1 MAEINITEEDLQA
14 AENFLVQYLTEKVPD
29 ASFERGSAMRDFVIN
44 AFTYIFAYMKYEVD
58 FSRMRQSLLRIQELT
73 DADDISQAADEI
85 LSNWF
90 LSRKGGQLAR
100 VTARLHF
107 LERRTYNLDLA
118 TKFWRTSTLAFY
130 IDALTGPF
138 TITDDMLYP
147 VYGTDGER
155 IDYIVD
161 VPLKSGRVGE
171 GYNVDPGTFIRV
183 DFPGGMPFFTY
194 AEHLNRS
201 SGGLNVEATDEI
213 IDRAQTAITVRNLI
227 NNRSC
232 DTVLQQ
238 EFPEILETLTI
249 GMGEPE
255 MVRDRRTEIAS
266 HISLHTGGH
275 YDTYLELPMMTVEDA
290 GVIGGYFQRPDNVIN
305 IFRDPLL
312 TYGDGTPGS
321 DTPFTDP
328 TIDLKT
334 GDVLYILDGMLGA
347 PRAFT
352 ILSVTAHELEVS
364 AAVPF
369 TEASD
374 ETGNTVLYSAGAIG
388 PAFDDKIPSRFAQ
401 ASTNPTYTDVPVGT
415 SRHIKSPGK
424 IVLTGRP
431 VQDIEWV
438 EITDPPASMSQI
450 IDPTSGTIVFPVR
463 VNADPIGPM
472 AEPSLNQ
479 YQANVRNPTYSQ
491 SAEMVT
497 EINVGFGGPAPD
509 PAYFD
514 GYNLRVVYKTLSG
527 FTNIHA
533 FVENQDRRVLAANQ
547 LARARHP
554 VWVEANIPYK
564 MKPTMSSS
572 VIDEEAAAQ
581 LISDYI
587 NAFDPNDDL
596 DMNDLATQFRLA
608 YTAVGN
614 VAPFTLYYDFHAPD
628 GQLVRFSTSSI
639 VSIFITADN
648 GVVLENSADIV
659 VPQTLI
665 DQGITA
671 IDDADS
677 LNAWYD
683 LLGVSDRTI
692 KYRSAE
698 TYISFVKQG

>member
-1 MAEINITEEDLQA
+1 MAEITITQDDLDA
-14 AENFLVQYLTEKVPD
+14 AENFLVQYLSEKVPD
-29 ASFERGSAMRDFVIN
+29 ASFERGSAMRDFVVR

-73 DADDISQAADEI
+73 DADDISQAADEL

-90 LSRKGGQLAR
+90 ISRKGGQLAR

-107 LERRTYNLDLA
+107 LEKRTYNLDLS

-130 IDALTGPF
+130 VDSLTDPF

-147 VYGTDGER
+147 VYDTSGER
-155 IDYIVD
+155 VDYIVD
-161 VPLKSGRVGE
+161 VALKAGRTGV
-171 GYNVDPGTFIRV
+171 GYNIDPGTFIRV

-194 AEHLNRS
+194 AEHLSKS
-201 SGGLNVEATDEI
+201 SGGKNTESTEELL
-213 IDRAQTAITVRNLI
+213 DRAQTAITVRNLI

-238 EFPEILETLTI
+238 EFPEILKTLTI

-255 MVRDRRTEIAS
+255 MVRDRRTELAS
-266 HISLHTGGH
+266 HITLHTGGH
-275 YDTYLELPMMTVEDA
+275 YDTYLELPLETVEDS
-290 GVIGGYFQRPDNVIN
+290 GTVGGYFQRPDAVIN

-321 DTPFTDP
+321 GVPFTDP
-328 TIDLKT
+328 TINLES
-334 GDVLYILDGMLGA
+334 GDVIYILDGILGA

-352 ILSVTAHELEVS
+352 ILSVSDHELEVS
-364 AAVPF
+364 EAVPF

-388 PAFDDKIPSRFAQ
+388 PAFDDKIASRNAQ
-401 ASTNPTYTDVPVGT
+401 ASTDPNYVDVPVGT

-424 IVLTGRP
+424 ILLSGRP
-431 VQDIEWV
+431 VQDVEWV
-438 EITDPPASMSQI
+438 EITDPPASWSQI
-450 IDPTSGTIVFPVR
+450 IDPTSGTVVFPAR

-472 AEPSLNQ
+472 AEPILNQ
-479 YQANVRNPTYSQ
+479 YQVNVRNPTKSQ

-497 EINVGFGGPAPD
+497 EINVGFGGPVPD

-514 GYNLRVVYKTLSG
+514 GYNLRVVYRTLSG
-527 FTNIHA
+527 FANIHA
-533 FVENQDRRVLAANQ
+533 FVRNQDRRVLAANH
-547 LARARHP
+547 LVRARHP

-572 VIDEEAAAQ
+572 TVDEDAAAR
-581 LISDYI
+581 LLSDYI
-587 NAFDPNDDL
+587 NDFDPNDDL
-596 DMNDLATQFRLA
+596 DMSDLATQFRQA
-608 YTAVGN
+608 YNSVGN
-614 VAPFTLYYDFHAPD
+614 VSPFTIYYDFHAPD
-628 GQLVRFSTSSI
+628 GQIVRFSTSSI
-639 VSIFITADN
+639 VSIFITDDN
-648 GVVLENSADIV
+648 GVVIENSSDIV
-659 VPQTLI
+659 VPQALV
-665 DQGITA
+665 DQGITE
-671 IDDADS
+671 INDADS
-677 LNAWYD
+677 LNAWFD

-698 TYISFVKQG
+698 SYISFVRQG